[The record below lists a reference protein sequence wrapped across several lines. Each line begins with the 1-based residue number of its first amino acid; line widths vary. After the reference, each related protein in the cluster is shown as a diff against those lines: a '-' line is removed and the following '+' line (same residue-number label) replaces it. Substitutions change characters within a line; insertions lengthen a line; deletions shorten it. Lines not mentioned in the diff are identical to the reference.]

1 MAIKISLF
9 FSIATTFS
17 ISAGIWAALT
27 LEPRMGE
34 IFLLLRPTAAI
45 YLSSTGVGAA
55 LALVPLMGEVSSGLV
70 ERTP

>member
-9 FSIATTFS
+9 FSISTTFS
-17 ISAGIWAALT
+17 IYAGIWALLT
-27 LEPRMGE
+27 LVPRMGD

-45 YLSSTGVGAA
+45 DSLSTRVGAG
-55 LALVPLMGEVSSGLV
+55 LALVPLMGEVSFGLV

>member
-9 FSIATTFS
+9 FSVATTFS

-27 LEPRMGE
+27 LVPRMGD

-45 YLSSTGVGAA
+45 DSLSTRVGAA
-55 LALVPLMGEVSSGLV
+55 LALVPLMGEVSFGLV